1 MKHPSLSSSLI
12 FSLFVFV
19 SALVS
24 GLHPLR
30 AGSRPLPLY
39 GPAAVLESEAVPG
52 VLGRA
57 DGWKQITTH
66 FRVLTGGVLPDG
78 AEAEIGID
86 VSTGNFIADLF
97 YKIPETP
104 NYKRWS
110 VSLEPHRAR
119 LERYNRISV
128 EVYPEMADRAALWI
142 EAEGAPEWSA
152 GTFPLKPRQWNRIWL
167 SLAHL
172 QPAGRMKIKALMF
185 GGTAVGQLPGD
196 PQWQRYYLRN
206 LRFELVP
213 PRAVQG
219 WETSPAYVSVA
230 QVGFA
235 PWQVK
240 TAVFSPELAADTF
253 RLCAAASGKPV
264 YQGTLRLLTAPHGR
278 FKVADFSGVTETGRY
293 YVEAAG
299 VRSPVFPITP
309 EPFAEA
315 IGNYLHWLHC
325 MRSGTATP
333 AHPDCFQDDALR
345 EDTKEPVD
353 LSGCWFDA
361 SDLRIYNSMAM
372 TNIMRPLAVSAALL
386 PPSPLRERVVAEAL
400 WGGDFFRKM
409 WDAETGLPYTM
420 LCVHMPREERYQ
432 ELRKHYYKN
441 NNYWTDNQPGTA
453 DDRIAHT
460 PWRSVYLDGSLDNYL
475 HHLGICAA
483 GAALLNLPDGVRDP
497 VQRQAMLAVTERHF
511 ARLRDAGRAAENRAV
526 IAGVNLGSTPAL
538 ALSLEIA
545 VQLGLLTG
553 KDEYWA
559 QAAGLAGDL
568 LGRQQLGVVEGD
580 GGRLISGWFDLS
592 PSYLSSL
599 SRPVVPMTALLF
611 YLEQA
616 SDVPA
621 ATALRI
627 RAGARIYADL
637 FVRPA
642 YRLTAPY
649 TLPVELAAGERPGAL
664 AAGRRW
670 QSGEAVCAMP
680 TFTPTTLGHESV
692 AVTRLAAFL
701 DDAGLHALGRELLL
715 PHVGFNPSGWS
726 FVAETGEDYKPDM
739 MSTVLG
745 HMRGMTTIGIQM
757 KEGVPFYPQHYGQNE
772 IYTQVTPYLQGMVEQ
787 HASGRFSGQLNRDGQ
802 PAGHCRLS
810 FRGTGQKAAAM
821 VQTSAQGGF
830 AHVRLASGETYGVF
844 VDGRQ
849 IDDVTVL
856 SGGDRRLELDWA
868 GAVRLTAVTVPARV
882 VAGQSFLARVEL
894 VNYSA
899 AVRTVALRGQA
910 FAASPQSE
918 TQAVQLAP
926 GRHWVEYPFMA
937 GTVADAG
944 PYVVLLQADGLG
956 SVRSA
961 AGVVFPVPAKPLP
974 PGEALEINGAF
985 ADSSRQGG
993 DVIPAGW
1000 RKIMGPGVVEAGQE
1014 AGAGVVKITAEKTVQ
1029 LHSRQFAIVP
1039 GTRVTLRFAVR
1050 GVSQPVVPIAGIHL
1064 YDAKGGWLSAPA
1076 SRSFAPETGVWKTYE
1091 LSTDIPAASKEVPV
1105 ATATVC
1111 VGINGSGTAE
1121 FKAVSV
1127 ELHPPAQP

>member
-1 MKHPSLSSSLI
+1 MKRSYLSSSLI

-57 DGWKQITTH
+57 EAWKEITTH
-66 FRVLTGGVLPDG
+66 FRVLTGGSLPDG

-110 VSLEPHRAR
+110 VSLEPHQAK

-128 EVYPEMADRAALWI
+128 EVYPEMADRASLWI
-142 EAEGAPEWSA
+142 EAVGAPEWSA
-152 GTFPLKPRQWNRIWL
+152 GTFPLKARQWNRIWL
-167 SLAHL
+167 SLGHL
-172 QPAGRMKIKALMF
+172 QPAGRTRIKALMF

-196 PQWQRYYLRN
+196 PQWQRYYLRD
-206 LRFELVP
+206 LRFETVP

-219 WETSPAYVSVA
+219 WETSPAYVAVP

-235 PWQVK
+235 PWQAK
-240 TAVFSPELAADTF
+240 TALFSPDLAADTF
-253 RLCAAASGKPV
+253 RLCTAANGKPV
-264 YQGTLRLLTAPHGR
+264 YQGELRTLTAPHGR
-278 FKVADFSGVTETGRY
+278 FKVADFSAVAATGRY

-315 IGNYLHWLHC
+315 IDNYLHWLHC

-372 TNIMRPLAVSAALL
+372 TNIMRPLALSAAWL
-386 PPSPLRERVVAEAL
+386 PPSPLRQRVVTEAL

-409 WDAETGLPYTM
+409 WDAETGLPFTM

-497 VQRQAMLAVTERHF
+497 VQRRVMLAMTERHF
-511 ARLRDAGRAAENRAV
+511 ARLRDAARTVENRAV
-526 IAGVNLGSTPAL
+526 IAGVNPGSTPAL

-553 KDEYWA
+553 KDAYWA
-559 QAAGLAGDL
+559 QAADLAAAL
-568 LGRQQLGVVEGD
+568 LGRQQLGVIEGD
-580 GGRLISGWFDLS
+580 GGRLLSGWFDRT
-592 PSYLSSL
+592 PSYLSAL
-599 SRPVVPMTALLF
+599 SRPVVPITALLF
-611 YLEQA
+611 YLEKA
-616 SDVPA
+616 SAVPA

-627 RAGARIYADL
+627 RAAARIYADL

-649 TLPVELAAGERPGAL
+649 TLPVELAAASRPGAL
-664 AAGRRW
+664 PAGKQW
-670 QSGEAVCAMP
+670 QSGEAVYAMP

-701 DDAGLHALGRELLL
+701 ADPDLFALGRELLL
-715 PHVGFNPSGWS
+715 PHLGYNPSGWS

-772 IYTQVTPYLQGMVEQ
+772 IYTQVTPFLQGMVEQ
-787 HASGRFSGQLNRDGQ
+787 HASGRFSGQLRRNGAAPGR
-802 PAGHCRLS
+802 CRLS
-810 FRGTGQKAAAM
+810 FRGAENQEVAM
-821 VQTSAQGGF
+821 VRTLPQGDF
-830 AHVRLASGETYGVF
+830 PHVRLQSGQTYGIF
-844 VDGRQ
+844 ADGRQ
-849 IDDVTVL
+849 IDEVAVF
-856 SGGDRRLELDWA
+856 SGGDRRLELDWG
-868 GAVRLTAVTVPARV
+868 GAVRLTAVATPARV
-882 VAGQSFLARVEL
+882 LAGQTFLARVEL
-894 VNYSA
+894 ANYGA
-899 AVRTVALRGQA
+899 EARTLVLRGQG
-910 FAASPQSE
+910 FAAAPQNE
-918 TQAVQLAP
+918 TLTVQLAP
-926 GRHWVEYPFMA
+926 GRQWVEYPFLA
-937 GTVADAG
+937 GETTSAS
-944 PYVVLLQADGLG
+944 PYVVMMDVDGQISG
-956 SVRSA
+956 RSA
-961 AGVVFPVPAKPLP
+961 AGVVLPLP
-974 PGEALEINGAF
+974 PAPLPPRKTLDINGAF
-985 ADSSRQGG
+985 ADPARLG
-993 DVIPAGW
+993 DDLIPAGW
-1000 RKIMGPGVVEAGQE
+1000 RKIMGPAMVEVGQE
-1014 AGAGVVKITAEKTVQ
+1014 AESGVVKITAEKTVQ
-1029 LHSRQFAIVP
+1029 LHCRPFAVVP
-1039 GTRVTLRFAVR
+1039 GTRVVLRFAVR
-1050 GVSQPVVPIAGIHL
+1050 AVSQSVVPIAGVHV
-1064 YDAKGGWLSAPA
+1064 YGADGRWLSAPA
-1076 SRSFAPETGVWKTYE
+1076 SRSFAAETGTWKKYE
-1091 LSTDIPAASKEVPV
+1091 LSAEIPATSKDVPV
-1105 ATATVC
+1105 TTATVC

-1121 FKAVSV
+1121 FKMVSV
-1127 ELHPPAQP
+1127 E